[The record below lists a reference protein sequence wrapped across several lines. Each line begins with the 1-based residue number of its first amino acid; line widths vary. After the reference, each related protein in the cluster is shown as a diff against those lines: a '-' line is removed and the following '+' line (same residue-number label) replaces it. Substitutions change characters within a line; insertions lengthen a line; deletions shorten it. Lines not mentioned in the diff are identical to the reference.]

1 MNALRI
7 FGLLAILYAVVCVVF
22 NFFFRLDLGVVGGFL
37 FNPLGVLFA
46 NQIASMIIGLS
57 PVEIPIIGGLLES
70 NIAWMVSGIAW
81 MVGGLIAVAWSLGCF
96 FVGLILAKR

>member
-7 FGLLAILYAVVCVVF
+7 FGLLAIVYAVVCVVF
-22 NFFFRLDLGVVGGFL
+22 NFFFHLELGIVGSFL

-46 NQIASMIIGLS
+46 NQIASAIIGLS

-70 NIAWMVSGIAW
+70 NIAWMV
-81 MVGGLIAVAWSLGCF
+81 GGLIAVAWSLVIF
-96 FVGLILAKR
+96 FVGLILAKH

>member
-7 FGLLAILYAVVCVVF
+7 FGLLAIVYAVVCVVF
-22 NFFFRLDLGVVGGFL
+22 NFFFHLELGIVGSFL

-46 NQIASMIIGLS
+46 NQIASAIIGLS
-57 PVEIPIIGGLLES
+57 PIPIIGGLLES
-70 NIAWMVSGIAW
+70 NIAWMV
-81 MVGGLIAVAWSLGCF
+81 GGLIAAVWSLGCF